1 MSFVSAAILLYCTS
15 QMQLHEY
22 PENEWSPYLDLVEN
36 DMAML
41 DYCQELDPVASAL
54 RNTLS
59 QYMQFLRMPSS
70 APKRAADQPRLRT
83 KLQPSPSTEA
93 KGDEQARNLVDSLLT
108 VPKGRAGPA
117 QTSIDLLKLVCQP
130 FSDAAGPSS
139 STSNGYHV
147 PHALGKLQQQQQHK
161 GPRDIFEAGATWEMS
176 IPYGWQQCQSSVGF
190 AENSS
195 NLAVTM
201 AQQKEMLRA
210 GV

>member
-1 MSFVSAAILLYCTS
+1 MSFVSAVVLLYCTS

-22 PENEWSPYLDLVEN
+22 PENEWSPFLDLVGN
-36 DMAML
+36 DMAIL
-41 DYCQELDPVASAL
+41 YYCQELDPVASAL

-59 QYMQFLRMPSS
+59 QYMQFLRMPTC
-70 APKRAADQPRLRT
+70 APKRAADQPRPRT
-83 KLQPSPSTEA
+83 KLQPSPSTKA
-93 KGDEQARNLVDSLLT
+93 KGDEHAHNLVDTLLT
-108 VPKGRAGPA
+108 IPKGRAGPA

-139 STSNGYHV
+139 SNSNGYHV
-147 PHALGKLQQQQQHK
+147 PHVLGKWPQQQQRS
-161 GPRDIFEAGATWEMS
+161 PRNIFEAGATLEMA

-190 AENSS
+190 AENSR

-201 AQQKEMLRA
+201 AQQEEMLRA